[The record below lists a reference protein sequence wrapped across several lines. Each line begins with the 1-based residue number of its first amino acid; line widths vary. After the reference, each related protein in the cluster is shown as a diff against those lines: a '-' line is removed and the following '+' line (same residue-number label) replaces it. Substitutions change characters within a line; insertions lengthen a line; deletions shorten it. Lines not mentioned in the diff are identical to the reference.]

1 MQTIKD
7 WHLLLALGVILGI
20 EAVAYI
26 ILQTIAFTV
35 TIEFGEEVNKENPVT
50 INVTNNFKPH
60 LHACMHVYNRP
71 KVSVLDRVFRPVHSL
86 HRNDN

>member
-7 WHLLLALGVILGI
+7 WHLLSALGVVLGV

-50 INVTNNFKPH
+50 INVTRNNYEPH
-60 LHACMHVYNRP
+60 RPACMCIHNWAKNP
-71 KVSVLDRVFRPVHSL
+71 VLNIMYSL
-86 HRNDN
+86 HRMDT